1 MSEAEV
7 LRPGSP
13 RWPQFIEQLESMIAL
28 HGCDGARGETVH
40 RRAKLVM
47 CNMGCID
54 IDASLAYFEENGG
67 YCDCEILLN
76 VDRDWSWLEFSESR
90 VTESRN

>member
-1 MSEAEV
+1 MSVAEV

-13 RWPQFIEQLESMIAL
+13 RWLQFIEQLESMMAL
-28 HGCDGARGETVH
+28 HGCDGDRGENVH

-67 YCDCEILLN
+67 YREL
-76 VDRDWSWLEFSESR
+76 RDFAQR
-90 VTESRN
+90 